1 VAAPITR
8 QVEVKDI
15 DCPAV
20 VTSRESRVISAET
33 DGAVM
38 ALLVHADQY
47 VHAGD
52 LIAQLDV
59 STQRAKLEEA
69 KGQKARAQGEA
80 GRAYAVA
87 SQAAHKARIEQRL
100 VRSGASSPEAVHS
113 AFAEVSAAGADGAA
127 ASGSIKSADATIAQA
142 TLEIDAANVKAPIDG
157 IISNVKVL
165 TGTVAHKGTVI
176 AQVFNPADTIV
187 KIAVPT
193 AKQALVRPGQRVEL
207 TYNND
212 RKVTVTIDSI
222 TVDHDP
228 AIDFVQAVAKLDNP
242 RPDDI
247 HVGITG
253 HVRLVDK
260 GAVR

>member
-1 VAAPITR
+1 M
-8 QVEVKDI
+8 
-15 DCPAV
+15 
-20 VTSRESRVISAET
+20 ISAET

-38 ALLVHADQY
+38 SLLVHADQY

-52 LIAQLDV
+52 LVAQLDV
-59 STQRAKLEEA
+59 SAQRAKLEEA
-69 KGQKARAQGEA
+69 KGQKARARGEA

-113 AFAEVSAAGADGAA
+113 AMSEVNAAGADGAA
-127 ASGSIKSADATIAQA
+127 ASGSIRSAEATIAQA
-142 TLEIDAANVKAPIDG
+142 TLEIEAANIKAPIDG
-157 IISNVKVL
+157 IVSNVKVL

-176 AQVFNPADTIV
+176 AQVFDPSQTII
-187 KIAVPT
+187 KFAVPT
-193 AKQALVRPGQRVEL
+193 AKQTLVQPGQRVEL
-207 TYNND
+207 AYNGD
-212 RKVTVTIDSI
+212 RKVSVTIESI
-222 TVDHDP
+222 IVDHDP

-242 RPDDI
+242 HPDDI
-247 HVGITG
+247 RVGITG